1 MRPEQV
7 QDINNSNYVSVSVWS
22 QLSNTMYSTLK
33 RLAFGIW
40 FPARGYRKNGLAKG
54 ISVGVLRLK
63 FGIKLGAEVR
73 NLRKVDVWQGQ

>member
-1 MRPEQV
+1 
-7 QDINNSNYVSVSVWS
+7 
-22 QLSNTMYSTLK
+22 MYSTLK

-73 NLRKVDVWQGQ
+73 NLRKVEVWQGQWAVKVQPEEKKKDFKKQ